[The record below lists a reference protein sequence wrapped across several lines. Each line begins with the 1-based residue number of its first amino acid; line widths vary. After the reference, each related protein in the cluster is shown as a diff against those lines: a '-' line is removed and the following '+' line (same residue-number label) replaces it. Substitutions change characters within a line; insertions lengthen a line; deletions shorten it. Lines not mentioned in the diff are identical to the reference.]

1 MEKTKDIEQGNKLI
15 ASFMGLRTDSFPN
28 GLSDSWYVDV
38 ENPTSIYHN
47 NSPKESKFHSSWDWL
62 MPVVEKIEDLGYAVI
77 FRKTDEMRYINIY
90 GGHIG
95 EDFKNLYDA
104 PNKQYAVF
112 MTVVEFIQ
120 WFNTNSKEGSKL

>member
-1 MEKTKDIEQGNKLI
+1 MTKDIEQGNKLI
-15 ASFMGLRTDSFPN
+15 AEFDGWVQDVKVKDNAYWHPERNMTMYTYPN
-28 GLSDSWYVDV
+28 DFDYHSNWNHLMAVV
-38 ENPTSIYHN
+38 EN
-47 NSPKESKFHSSWDWL
+47 
-62 MPVVEKIEDLGYAVI
+62 IEDLGYAVI
-77 FRKTDEMRYINIY
+77 FSKTDKMRYVNIY

-112 MTVVEFIQ
+112 MTVVQFIQ